1 MFSVIRTLCGYC
13 LSFDWAF
20 DLIAFWRV
28 QNRKAKV
35 LFYCDHAMNI
45 YVIATVVEE
54 LENREEGCLVLLPR
68 AAKNQCFPSNRTV
81 RVSRLFPR
89 LFMRRLSCRVFV
101 TPASGLSR
109 EAMPKGARQCIH
121 YPHSI
126 VSFHMIY
133 HDGAFDGYDTI
144 LACGSHHVREIQA
157 MNQLIGVSGRR
168 AIPVGYGKIDMQLR
182 WKTEHQWEN
191 PHFRIAQNTVLIAP
205 SWGQKNIIES
215 MGLELVGKLRE
226 AGIGVTLRPH
236 PGILRNNLQ
245 AVAEIRERFDSDD
258 GFTYE
263 DPSDK
268 SASFFY
274 SDLMISDY
282 SGVAFEYAFVMERP
296 VVFVEVPVKVFNHDF
311 KSIDIEPIE
320 LGERQNLGALCEC
333 SADAVV
339 DACLHLMSEPGKSV
353 ERIKDS
359 RARILSNFGRA
370 GKTAAEII
378 EELIHD
384 PAG

>member
-1 MFSVIRTLCGYC
+1 
-13 LSFDWAF
+13 
-20 DLIAFWRV
+20 
-28 QNRKAKV
+28 
-35 LFYCDHAMNI
+35 
-45 YVIATVVEE
+45 
-54 LENREEGCLVLLPR
+54 
-68 AAKNQCFPSNRTV
+68 
-81 RVSRLFPR
+81 
-89 LFMRRLSCRVFV
+89 
-101 TPASGLSR
+101 
-109 EAMPKGARQCIH
+109 
-121 YPHSI
+121 
-126 VSFHMIY
+126 
-133 HDGAFDGYDTI
+133 
-144 LACGSHHVREIQA
+144 
-157 MNQLIGVSGRR
+157 
-168 AIPVGYGKIDMQLR
+168 
-182 WKTEHQWEN
+182 
-191 PHFRIAQNTVLIAP
+191 
-205 SWGQKNIIES
+205 
-215 MGLELVGKLRE
+215 MGLELVGKLRK

-263 DPSDK
+263 NPSDK

-311 KSIDIEPIE
+311 QSIDIEPIE
-320 LGERQNLGALCEC
+320 LGERKNLGALCEC

-339 DACLHLMSEPGKSV
+339 NACIGLMSEPGKSA

-359 RARILSNFGRA
+359 RDSILSNFGRA
-370 GKTAAEII
+370 VKTAAEII